1 MRNTPLEIEVF
12 QSLGIALMLGLLVGL
27 QREWDKHPLAGIRT
41 FPLIT
46 LLGAISALLA
56 EHYGGWVLASSLLA
70 VAASLITGNWMHESG
85 NEDAPPGQT
94 TEVAALVMFGVGA
107 LLVAGYTLPA
117 VVLGGA
123 TAVLLHMKNRLHA
136 AIGKLSADDVRAI
149 FQFTLIALVIL
160 PLLPNQTYGPFD
172 VLNPYKIWLMVVLIV
187 AISMSGYLAYRT
199 LGARGG
205 TILGGLLGGLISSTA
220 TTVSYARQSAVHPQA
235 RGAAALAIVIASTI
249 VLIRIGIE
257 VAVVSRGLLGVLM
270 PPMLVVALFLVS
282 VSAFLFFRMRQA
294 DAELPTHTNPSQ
306 MKPALIF
313 GGLYAVVLLLIA
325 FVDDRFGSDAIYVAA
340 VISGLT
346 DVDALT
352 LSVAELVNQQR
363 VVDDTAW
370 RAIFIGML
378 SNLAFKAGIAGVLGG
393 RKLFVVVGSIFAA
406 TIGLGVLIVL
416 VWP

>member
-1 MRNTPLEIEVF
+1 MEFEIF
-12 QSLGIALMLGLLVGL
+12 QSLGIALLLGLLVGL

-41 FPLIT
+41 FTLIT

-56 EHYGGWVLASSLLA
+56 EHFGGWILASSLVA
-70 VAASLITGNWMHESG
+70 VAASLVTGNLMQERG
-85 NEDAPPGQT
+85 NEKAEPGQT
-94 TEVAALVMFGVGA
+94 TEIAALVMFGVGA
-107 LLVAGYTLPA
+107 LLIAGYTLPA

-123 TAVLLHMKNRLHA
+123 TAVLLHLKNRLHS
-136 AIGKLSADDVRAI
+136 AIGKLSPDDVRAI

-160 PLLPNQTYGPFD
+160 PLLPNRTYGPFD

-187 AISMSGYLAYRT
+187 AIGMSGYLAYRM

-220 TTVSYARQSAVHPQA
+220 TTVSYARQSAAHPQA
-235 RGAAALAIVIASTI
+235 RGAAALAIVVASTI
-249 VLIRIGIE
+249 VLLRIGIE
-257 VAVVSRGLLGVLM
+257 VAVVSRGLLDVLV
-270 PPMLVVALFLVS
+270 PPMIVISLFLVGI
-282 VSAFLFFRMRQA
+282 SAVLFFRMRQA

-306 MKPALIF
+306 LKPAMVF
-313 GGLYAVVLLLIA
+313 GGLYALVLLLIA
-325 FVDDRFGSDAIYVAA
+325 LVDDRYGSEAIYGAA

-363 VVDDTAW
+363 VVDDIAW

-393 RKLFVVVGSIFAA
+393 RKLFAVVGPVFAA
-406 TIGLGVLIVL
+406 TIGLGTLIVL
-416 VWP
+416 FWP

>member
-1 MRNTPLEIEVF
+1 MEFEIF
-12 QSLGIALMLGLLVGL
+12 QSLGIALLLGLLVGL

-41 FPLIT
+41 FTLIT

-56 EHYGGWVLASSLLA
+56 EHFGGWILASSLVA
-70 VAASLITGNWMHESG
+70 VAASLVTGNLMQERG
-85 NEDAPPGQT
+85 NEKAEPGQT
-94 TEVAALVMFGVGA
+94 TEIAALVMFGVGA
-107 LLVAGYTLPA
+107 LLIAGYTLPA

-123 TAVLLHMKNRLHA
+123 TAVLLHLKNRLHS
-136 AIGKLSADDVRAI
+136 AIGKLSPDDVRAI

-160 PLLPNQTYGPFD
+160 PLLPNRTYGPFD

-187 AISMSGYLAYRT
+187 AIGMSGYLAYRM

-220 TTVSYARQSAVHPQA
+220 TTVSYARQSAAHPQA
-235 RGAAALAIVIASTI
+235 RGAAALAIVVASTI
-249 VLIRIGIE
+249 VLLRIGIE
-257 VAVVSRGLLGVLM
+257 VAVVSRGLLDVLV
-270 PPMLVVALFLVS
+270 PPMIVISLFLVGI
-282 VSAFLFFRMRQA
+282 SAVLFFRMRQA

-306 MKPALIF
+306 LKPAMVF
-313 GGLYAVVLLLIA
+313 GGLYALVLLLIA
-325 FVDDRFGSDAIYVAA
+325 LVDDRYGSEAIYGAA

-363 VVDDTAW
+363 VVDDIAW

-393 RKLFVVVGSIFAA
+393 RKLFAVVGPVFAA
-406 TIGLGVLIVL
+406 TIGLGILIVL
-416 VWP
+416 FWP

>member
-1 MRNTPLEIEVF
+1 LEFEIF
-12 QSLGIALMLGLLVGL
+12 QSLGIALLLGLLVGL

-41 FPLIT
+41 FTLIT

-56 EHYGGWVLASSLLA
+56 EHFGGWILASSLVA
-70 VAASLITGNWMHESG
+70 VAASLVTGNLMQERG
-85 NEDAPPGQT
+85 NEKAEPGQT
-94 TEVAALVMFGVGA
+94 TEIAALVMFGVGA
-107 LLVAGYTLPA
+107 LLIAGYTLPA

-123 TAVLLHMKNRLHA
+123 TAVLLHLKNRLHS
-136 AIGKLSADDVRAI
+136 AIGKLSPDDVRAI

-160 PLLPNQTYGPFD
+160 PLLPNRTYGPFD

-187 AISMSGYLAYRT
+187 AIGMSGYLAYRM

-220 TTVSYARQSAVHPQA
+220 TTVSYARQSAAHPQA
-235 RGAAALAIVIASTI
+235 RGAAALAIVVASTI
-249 VLIRIGIE
+249 VLLRIGIE
-257 VAVVSRGLLGVLM
+257 VAVVSRGLLDVLV
-270 PPMLVVALFLVS
+270 PPMIVISLFLVGI
-282 VSAFLFFRMRQA
+282 SAVLFFRMRQA

-306 MKPALIF
+306 LKPAMVF
-313 GGLYAVVLLLIA
+313 GGLYALVLLLIA
-325 FVDDRFGSDAIYVAA
+325 LVDDRYGSEAIYGAA

-363 VVDDTAW
+363 VVDDIAW

-393 RKLFVVVGSIFAA
+393 RKLFAVVGPVFAA
-406 TIGLGVLIVL
+406 TIGLGTLIVL
-416 VWP
+416 FWP